1 MQFPSPLT
9 GKANDF
15 AAIDDLTSQILEKI
29 LLDPSSAIPEKIDR
43 HRVRRRVQKFAFFL
57 RRAQQQNLER
67 NVSREAETSETDA
80 EPPRCKGQQPG
91 VLIEMKQ
98 SWAFDHG

>member
-29 LLDPSSAIPEKIDR
+29 LLDPSSAYPEKIDR
-43 HRVRRRVQKFAFFL
+43 SRVRRRVRKFAFFL
-57 RRAQQQNLER
+57 RRAEQQNLDR
-67 NVSREAETSETDA
+67 NVAREEECSGTQV
-80 EPPRCKGQQPG
+80 EPPKCKGQQPG
-91 VLIEMKQ
+91 VVIDIKRYVG
-98 SWAFDHG
+98 F